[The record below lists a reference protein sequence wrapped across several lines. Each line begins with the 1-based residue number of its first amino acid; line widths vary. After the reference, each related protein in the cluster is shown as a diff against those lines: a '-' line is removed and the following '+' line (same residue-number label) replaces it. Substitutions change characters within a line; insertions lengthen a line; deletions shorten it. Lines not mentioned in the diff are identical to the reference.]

1 MNPSELLR
9 QIESDSARR
18 YGVNPKKQVYVVLGT
33 SDWLQLVEAIKPEHS
48 IFVQGLME
56 GRDFLRLNH
65 FIVIPSMDF
74 VDGFYLTTDYDVG
87 TIMRTRAT
95 CTLPKSD
102 ATLDRCGSLGAGAQ
116 KGGGSDIAFSRLRLG

>member
-1 MNPSELLR
+1 MNQSELLR

-18 YGVNPKKQVYVVLGT
+18 YGVNPKKQIYVVLGT
-33 SDWLQLVEAIKPEHS
+33 SDWFSLIEAIKPEHS
-48 IFVQGLME
+48 IFVQGFME

-87 TIMRTRAT
+87 TIMRIPRHLHYAE
-95 CTLPKSD
+95 K
-102 ATLDRCGSLGAGAQ
+102 RCDICDPQPPPDPSVLGFMQ
-116 KGGGSDIAFSRLRLG
+116 SRFGLTDSE